1 MVLPRLFPDCPSA
14 TRVKFPMRWTRL
26 RFAMMLF
33 RFGVG
38 SILLVRDRAIGQRL
52 HLVAGVRDQFRL
64 EMRQRLARDYL
75 DVDIF

>member
-1 MVLPRLFPDCPSA
+1 
-14 TRVKFPMRWTRL
+14 
-26 RFAMMLF
+26 MLF